1 MDDPRTSERQILRG
15 SSCFPLDLD
24 AKVSVKNTARCEL
37 RTWSVGFRTFRHSHQ
52 ERDSS
57 PRERYH
63 QDTGEG

>member
-37 RTWSVGFRTFRHSHQ
+37 RTWSVGFRTFRFSRQQVNHV
-52 ERDSS
+52 
-57 PRERYH
+57 
-63 QDTGEG
+63 